1 MNAGMDIGLIGGAA
15 TLRALTG
22 LLRGIAGLRA
32 TPLGELAGALRALPA
47 ISCDLLL
54 VEAGDPALPAYAE
67 LALLAPAAAW
77 IALDHT
83 DDPQR
88 VAAWFE
94 AGASACLALPGAGSP
109 QLQHAMA
116 QALAVH
122 ASRAALRQRHDD
134 LLAVFERAP
143 LPMWVYDLTSLRF
156 LAVNDA
162 ALETYGYSRAAFLGL
177 TLYDIRPAE
186 DHDLLRRHL
195 QALPS
200 NAGDTGL
207 WRHRAADGRLLNV
220 EITAQPLHFAGR
232 SARLVVARDVT
243 AQRRAMHSLE
253 ASERRFRDLFEQSL
267 GLICTH
273 DLDGLLLSV
282 NPAAANA
289 LGYRVADLVGQPMY
303 NVVPPSLHAHFREY
317 LQRIARNDADS
328 GLFYVQHR
336 DGEQRIWEYN
346 NRVLQD
352 EDGNRFVMGHALDV
366 TEYRVYEH
374 RLRQQQAELE
384 AVNDGSPLGLFRA
397 DPQGHYSY
405 VNRAFERMSGLRSDE
420 ALGHGWQR
428 ALHED
433 DRDRVAAQWRE
444 AVAARARFQSRHRYR
459 PDAGQTVWVSLQAA
473 PLVVEGEITGYAG
486 SIEDVTARH
495 MVEEQLRR
503 NEQRLRTIADA
514 LPAMI
519 AYVDA
524 AQRFQFVNSAYEHT
538 YGGSRGRIVGRHA
551 RSVLGD
557 ATYQRR
563 LPHIEAGLRGQHVVF
578 EDEEERDGG
587 YTCLQITYI
596 PQWDDDGR
604 QVLGLHVMA
613 QDITRQKI
621 EERRWIQAAER
632 DSLTGLTNRAG
643 FLVRLERALA
653 RSRDQRSLLV
663 VMYLDI
669 DRFKQINDSHGH
681 AVGDAVLKTFAQRLL
696 AVLRPSDVVCRLGG
710 DEFTIIIEG
719 MRRPQYA
726 SAAAAKIV
734 AAMRKPFLLPDER
747 VLTVSTSVGVAV
759 TLNEAELT
767 PAQLLER
774 ADAALYEAKS
784 AGRDGYRVRGADA
797 A

>member
-22 LLRGIAGLRA
+22 LLRGIDGLRA
-32 TPLGELAGALRALPA
+32 SPLGDLASALRALPA

-54 VEAGDPALPAYAE
+54 VEATDPAETAYAE
-67 LALLAPAAAW
+67 LALLAPGAAW
-77 IALDHT
+77 VALDPS

-88 VAAWFE
+88 TAAWIE
-94 AGASACLALPGAGSP
+94 AGASACLALPGADSL

-116 QALAVH
+116 QAMAVH
-122 ASRAALRQRHDD
+122 ASHAALRRRHDD
-134 LLAVFERAP
+134 LRGVFERAP
-143 LPMWVYDLTSLRF
+143 LPMWVYDLATLRF

-162 ALETYGYSRAAFLGL
+162 ALETYGYSRAAFLAL

-186 DHDLLRRHL
+186 DHAALRQHL
-195 QALPS
+195 QALPPGPVD
-200 NAGDTGL
+200 AGL

-220 EITAQPLHFAGR
+220 EISSQPLHFAGR
-232 SARLVVARDVT
+232 SARLVLARDVT

-289 LGYRVADLVGQPMY
+289 LGYRVADLVGQSMY
-303 NVVPPSLHAHFREY
+303 NVIPPSLHAHFREY
-317 LQRIARNDADS
+317 LQRIARQEADS
-328 GLFYVQHR
+328 GLFYVLHR

-352 EDGNRFVMGHALDV
+352 EAGNRFVMGHALDV

-397 DPQGHYSY
+397 DPQGRYTY
-405 VNRAFERMSGLRSDE
+405 VNRAFERMTGLRSDE
-420 ALGHGWQR
+420 ALGQGWLR
-428 ALHED
+428 ALHAD

-444 AVAARARFQSRHRYR
+444 AVAARTRFQSRHRYR
-459 PDAGQTVWVSLQAA
+459 PDTGQTVWVSLQAA

-538 YGGSRGRIVGRHA
+538 YGGGRGRIVGRHA

-557 ATYQRR
+557 AAYQRR
-563 LPHIEAGLRGQHVVF
+563 LPFIEAGLRGQHVVF

-734 AAMRKPFLLPDER
+734 AAMRKPFLLPND
-747 VLTVSTSVGVAV
+747 LTLAVSTSVGVAV
-759 TLNEAELT
+759 TMNEADLS

-784 AGRDGYRVRGADA
+784 AGRDGYRVRGAA
-797 A
+797 AA